1 MAEMTMQ
8 QRYSDIA
15 NKAGLSEDIV
25 KRVLKASR
33 DSLVDTLEEGYKAIL
48 PGIVTFEPKIRD
60 RYKSEMAT
68 GKYVKVGAKASA
80 SLGTDL
86 AKRGGFVRGG
96 DEEDRIEAEQEVAN
110 KLLNFVENKEE
121 GIITR
126 QISALM

>member
-15 NKAGLSEDIV
+15 NKSGLSEDVV

-33 DSLVDTLEEGYKAIL
+33 DSLVDTLEEGYKATL
-48 PGIVTFEPKIRD
+48 PGIVTFEPKIRE
-60 RYKSEMAT
+60 RYKQE
-68 GKYVKVGAKASA
+68 GEKGHYIKVGAKASA

-86 AKRGGFVRGG
+86 AKRGGFNRGG
-96 DEEDRIEAEQEVAN
+96 NETERVEAEQEVAN
-110 KLLNFVENKEE
+110 KLLNFVGKKED

-126 QISALM
+126 QISSLV